1 MCLLRSSK
9 VLRKPST
16 GGSRTWKRADGFGG
30 ELRLETRYSNT
41 NERDL
46 RLSFTVSASGGSV
59 DTPGNTNIRV
69 LVDTKDYADI
79 LKAMCDVDREA
90 AMAAMSAELAR
101 QLSVDAG
108 DS

>member
-1 MCLLRSSK
+1 MCLLRNSK

-16 GGSRTWKRADGFGG
+16 GGSRAWKRADGFG
-30 ELRLETRYSNT
+30 ELRLETRYSDT
-41 NERDL
+41 NKREL
-46 RLSFTVSASGGSV
+46 RLSFTVSASGGSA

-69 LVDTKDYADI
+69 LVDTKDYPDI

-101 QLSVDAG
+101 RLSVDAG
-108 DS
+108 NS